1 MLHRGSPHARS
12 IEHRAALAAKHE
24 KVVKKTDR
32 KEDRKDEKPICTTWN
47 EYEEEG
53 KCKYESDHPGEK
65 CNRSHHCSYCK
76 KRKNA
81 NRTFHQ
87 ARFCKRKLEDEK

>member
-1 MLHRGSPHARS
+1 MIAAER
-12 IEHRAALAAKHE
+12 EHRAALTAKPE

-32 KEDRKDEKPICTTWN
+32 KDDRKDEKPTCTTWN

-53 KCKYESDHPGEK
+53 KCKYEAEHPGEK

-76 KRKNA
+76 KKYPA
-81 NRTFHQ
+81 NRTLHQ